1 MKKGKF
7 IVLDSG
13 EGAGKTLQLNK
24 AKEYFGDKILITR
37 EPGGSPY
44 AEEIRKLILNSEN
57 AKNAD
62 AKTLFALFW
71 AARAD
76 HLDKTIK
83 PALSL
88 GKTVIT
94 DRFDSSTFSYQIVAQ
109 GARELE
115 SLFWQIRDVFLG
127 ECKPDLYIY
136 MDLDPVVG
144 LARKSGQGV
153 EEQNHFEAKKIDF
166 HNLQREGCKEFMK
179 KVPHEVIDASKSIE
193 EVWEEFK
200 RIIESRI

>member
-1 MKKGKF
+1 MKGKF

-24 AKEYFGDKILITR
+24 AKEYFGNKILITR

-44 AEEIRKLILNSEN
+44 AEEIRKLILNSDN

-76 HLDKTIK
+76 HIDKTIK
-83 PALSL
+83 PALAL

-109 GARELE
+109 GARDLE
-115 SLFWQIRDVFLG
+115 KLFWQIRDTFLG
-127 ECKPDLYIY
+127 DCKPDLYIY
-136 MDLDPVVG
+136 LDLDPVIG
-144 LARKSGQGV
+144 IARKNKQGG
-153 EEQNHFEAKKIDF
+153 EELTHFEAKKIDF
-166 HNLQREGCKEFMK
+166 HQRQREGCREFMK

-193 EVWEEFK
+193 KVWEEFK
-200 RIIESRI
+200 NILEKNIS